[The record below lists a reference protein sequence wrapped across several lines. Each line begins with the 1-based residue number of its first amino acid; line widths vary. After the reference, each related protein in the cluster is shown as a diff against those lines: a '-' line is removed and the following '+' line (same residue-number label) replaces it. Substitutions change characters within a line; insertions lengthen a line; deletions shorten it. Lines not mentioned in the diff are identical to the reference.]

1 MRSCRHR
8 HHQPRPLVL
17 SPAARRPARRT
28 RRSIDAWENDIDVY
42 EHAELLVTSN
52 LYNAGRVTVH
62 PGAFLWVAGNATMDQ
77 LIVLDGAMVS
87 FNGSRYG
94 QAEKLWDI
102 EVGPQDAKAFT
113 FDPDERN
120 QIVVHPDATLEM
132 EGNLLAKHWRAA
144 LFEVARPLTL
154 HTPHPTRPT
163 MRLPLQRA
171 DRHVKRLRPN
181 PRRCRARQA
190 AAELR
195 GM

>member
-8 HHQPRPLVL
+8 HHQSRPLVR

-28 RRSIDAWENDIDVY
+28 RRSIDAWEYDIDVY
-42 EHAELLVTSN
+42 EHAELHVTSN

-77 LIVLDGAMVS
+77 LIVLDGAAVS
-87 FNGSRYG
+87 FSNE
-94 QAEKLWDI
+94 AEKLWNI
-102 EVGPQDAKAFT
+102 EVGPQDAKAFS

-120 QIVVHPDATLEM
+120 QIVVHPDATLEI

-154 HTPHPTRPT
+154 HTSHLTRPT
-163 MRLPLQRA
+163 VRLPLQRA

-181 PRRCRARQA
+181 PRRRRARQA

>member
-1 MRSCRHR
+1 MR
-8 HHQPRPLVL
+8 

-77 LIVLDGAMVS
+77 LIVLDGAVVS

-94 QAEKLWDI
+94 QAEQLWDI
-102 EVGPQDAKAFT
+102 AVGPQDAKAFT

-120 QIVVHPDATLEM
+120 QIVVHPDATLEI

-144 LFEVARPLTL
+144 LFEVTRPLAL
-154 HTPHPTRPT
+154 HTSHLTRP
-163 MRLPLQRA
+163 RA
-171 DRHVKRLRPN
+171 PSFT
-181 PRRCRARQA
+181 AS
-190 AAELR
+190 
-195 GM
+195 

>member
-42 EHAELLVTSN
+42 EHAELHVTSN
-52 LYNAGRVTVH
+52 LHNAGRVTVH
-62 PGAFLWVAGNATMDQ
+62 PGANLWVAGNATMDQ
-77 LIVLDGAMVS
+77 LIVLDGAAVS
-87 FNGSRYG
+87 FSN
-94 QAEKLWDI
+94 QAEKLWNI

-120 QIVVHPDATLEM
+120 QIVVHPDATLEI

-144 LFEVARPLTL
+144 LFEVARPRTL
-154 HTPHPTRPT
+154 QTSHLTRP
-163 MRLPLQRA
+163 RA
-171 DRHVKRLRPN
+171 PSFT
-181 PRRCRARQA
+181 AS
-190 AAELR
+190 
-195 GM
+195 

>member
-1 MRSCRHR
+1 M
-8 HHQPRPLVL
+8 
-17 SPAARRPARRT
+17 
-28 RRSIDAWENDIDVY
+28 Y

-77 LIVLDGAMVS
+77 LIVLDGAAVS
-87 FNGSRYG
+87 FSN
-94 QAEKLWDI
+94 QAEKLWNI

-120 QIVVHPDATLEM
+120 QIVVHPDATLEI

-144 LFEVARPLTL
+144 LFEVARPRTL
-154 HTPHPTRPT
+154 HTSHLTRPT
-163 MRLPLQRA
+163 VRLPLQRA

-181 PRRCRARQA
+181 PRRRRARQA

-195 GM
+195 GMWLRAGDLSG

>member
-1 MRSCRHR
+1 M
-8 HHQPRPLVL
+8 
-17 SPAARRPARRT
+17 
-28 RRSIDAWENDIDVY
+28 Y

-77 LIVLDGAMVS
+77 LIVLDGAVVS
-87 FNGSRYG
+87 FNGSRYD

-120 QIVVHPDATLEM
+120 QIVVHPDATLEI

-154 HTPHPTRPT
+154 HTSHLTRPT
-163 MRLPLQRA
+163 VRLPLQRA

-181 PRRCRARQA
+181 PRRRRARQA

-195 GM
+195 GMWLRAGDLSG